1 MPSRTFTFHRLQ
13 LFRNNTTMK
22 GCRPLEIRIAPSIL
36 AADFAQL
43 GSQIQDAEAAG
54 ADMIHIDVMDGRFV
68 PNLTMGSPVIEA
80 ARRSTSLPLDI
91 HLMIVEPDH
100 LIPVFALIGKPARIT
115 VHVET
120 CPNLNRTLNLIR
132 DQGCA
137 AGVAINPHT
146 PAMMVSEV
154 IHLVDVILVMTV
166 NPGFGGQ
173 AFLPETLPKI
183 NELRRM
189 INHHRDIRE
198 IDLAVDG
205 GINDD
210 TIELVV
216 KAGANLLVVGSGIY
230 NKRFSVKTGMEN
242 VRRAAS
248 QVGSQGVLPDTA
260 RSKTP

>member
-1 MPSRTFTFHRLQ
+1 M
-13 LFRNNTTMK
+13 
-22 GCRPLEIRIAPSIL
+22 EVRIAPSIL

-80 ARRSTSLPLDI
+80 ARRSTALPLDI

-120 CPNLNRTLNLIR
+120 CPNLNRTLRLIR

-137 AGVAINPHT
+137 PGIAINPHT
-146 PAMMVSEV
+146 PAIMVSEV
-154 IHLVDVILVMTV
+154 IHLVDVVLVMTV

-183 NELRRM
+183 DELRRM
-189 INHHRDIRE
+189 INHYERG

-210 TIELVV
+210 TIGLVV
-216 KAGANLLVVGSGIY
+216 KAGANLLVVGSGIF
-230 NKRFSVKTGMEN
+230 NKRFSVKTGIEN

-248 QVGSQGVLPDTA
+248 Q
-260 RSKTP
+260 REK

>member
-1 MPSRTFTFHRLQ
+1 MQ
-13 LFRNNTTMK
+13 
-22 GCRPLEIRIAPSIL
+22 IRIAPSIL

-43 GSQIQDAEAAG
+43 GSQIQEAETAG

-100 LIPVFALIGKPARIT
+100 LIPVFALISKPARIT

-120 CPNLNRTLNLIR
+120 CPNLNRTLNVIR
-132 DQGCA
+132 DQGCT

-146 PAMMVSEV
+146 PAIMVSEV
-154 IHLVDVILVMTV
+154 IHLVDMVLVMTV

-173 AFLPETLPKI
+173 TFLPETLPKI
-183 NELRRM
+183 EELRRM
-189 INHHRDIRE
+189 INHYRDERE

-205 GINDD
+205 GINED
-210 TIELVV
+210 TIGWVV

-230 NKRFSVKTGMEN
+230 NKRFSVKTGIET
-242 VRRAAS
+242 VRRVAS
-248 QVGSQGVLPDTA
+248 QVASQGVFDRA
-260 RSKTP
+260 KSGKTP

>member
-1 MPSRTFTFHRLQ
+1 
-13 LFRNNTTMK
+13 
-22 GCRPLEIRIAPSIL
+22 LEVRIAPSIL

-43 GSQIQDAEAAG
+43 GSQIHDAEAAG

-80 ARRSTSLPLDI
+80 ARRSTTLPLDI
-91 HLMIVEPDH
+91 HLMMVEPDH
-100 LIPVFALIGKPARIT
+100 LIPVFALIGKPARIM

-120 CPNLNRTLNLIR
+120 CPNLNRTLRLIR

-137 AGVAINPHT
+137 PGIAINPHT
-146 PAMMVSEV
+146 PAIMVSEV

-183 NELRRM
+183 DALRRT
-189 INHHRDIRE
+189 INHHKRE

-210 TIELVV
+210 TIGLVV
-216 KAGANLLVVGSGIY
+216 KAGANLLVVGSGIF
-230 NKRFSVKTGMEN
+230 NKRFSVKTGIEN
-242 VRRAAS
+242 VRRAVS
-248 QVGSQGVLPDTA
+248 QVGN
-260 RSKTP
+260 